1 MQNKQ
6 RHIVHLSAVRG
17 WGGGENHIENLCHE
31 LQDTPEIKNTIIC
44 VKGDAFEKRL
54 ERQSI
59 AYLALPLKLKVS
71 PIFALKVLR
80 FCKKEN
86 VELVHIHDPTAL
98 VLAIIADTFGGM
110 PPFVYSKKTSFP
122 IRQKKGTLFKYNYPK
137 IKKVLCV
144 SNETRNVAAKAIAV
158 NDKLITLYHGTNLA
172 TKSTKTPFLLREK
185 LNLDPTDRIIGNIAN
200 HIPAKDLPSFLR
212 AAHHI
217 VYQEKQAD
225 IVFVQIGTPTKLTS
239 ELLEL
244 RKRLKLESYV
254 HFLGYLPDASN
265 FIPQFDVSCVSSESE
280 GIPQFIYES
289 FYHNTPVVSTKVG
302 GIGEVVVDGKTGFLV
317 PMHAPEL
324 LAEKLMMAISTQ
336 QRSTL
341 IKNANQLLHR
351 QFTTKQMA
359 METLKIYQQI
369 WY

>member
-31 LQDTPEIKNTIIC
+31 LQDVPGVKNTIIC
-44 VKGDAFEKRL
+44 VKGDAFEQRL
-54 ERQSI
+54 KRQSI
-59 AYLALPLKLKVS
+59 DYFAWPLKLKIS
-71 PIFALKVLR
+71 PIFAFKVLR
-80 FCKKEN
+80 FCKKEK
-86 VELVHIHDPTAL
+86 VDLVHIHDPTAL
-98 VLAIIADTFGGM
+98 VLAIIADAFGGM

-137 IKKVLCV
+137 IKKVFCV
-144 SNETRNVAAKAIAV
+144 SNETKKIAAGAISIKE
-158 NDKLITLYHGTNLA
+158 KLVTLYHGTNLA
-172 TKSTKTPFLLREK
+172 TKSIETPFLLREK
-185 LNLDPTDRIIGNIAN
+185 LNLKSTDQIVGNIAN
-200 HIPAKDLPSFLR
+200 HIPAKDLPSFLK

-217 VYQEKQAD
+217 VYEKKHTN
-225 IVFVQIGTPTKLTS
+225 ITFVQIGTATKLTP

-244 RKRLKLESYV
+244 RKALKLEPYV

-289 FYHNTPVVSTKVG
+289 FYHKIPVVSTRVG
-302 GIGEVVVDGKTGFLV
+302 GIGEVVADGKTGFLV

-324 LAEKLMMAISTQ
+324 LAKKIMIALSTE
-336 QRSTL
+336 QRSSL
-341 IKNANQLLHR
+341 VEEANQLLHR
-351 QFTTKQMA
+351 QFTTQQMA
-359 METLKIYQQI
+359 VATLKTYQQI
-369 WY
+369 WD